1 MAIETSIWIYW
12 LLCLLATILIVAN
25 RNFVDK
31 LLSPYSKSFYLDKGY
46 TTFLILGWITTFMAS
61 SVYILFTRK
70 YEIGTYEISDLL
82 LFSVM
87 NGVLEQFMFIFWFLL
102 GCYLGHIIVSKNHKL
117 IFLFGYISYF
127 IFSGLIHALF
137 WTKVLPLH
145 QPATVVMISALT
157 TMSLIWMWLA
167 WRYRAVVAI
176 IAMHILIDFLM
187 IGHLHFTWFDSLQ
200 LI

>member
-1 MAIETSIWIYW
+1 MAIETSVWIYW
-12 LLCLLATILIVAN
+12 LLCLLATALIVAN
-25 RNFVDK
+25 RKFVYK
-31 LLSPYSKSFYLDKGY
+31 LLSPYSASLYLDKGY
-46 TTFLILGWITTFMAS
+46 TISLTLGWIATFLTS
-61 SVYILFTRK
+61 TVYILFTRK
-70 YEIGTYEISDLL
+70 YETGTYKFSDILV
-82 LFSVM
+82 FSFT

-102 GCYLGHIIVSKNHKL
+102 GCYIGHITLSKNHKL
-117 IFLFGYISYF
+117 VFIFGYISYV

-145 QPATVVMISALT
+145 KPATVVMISTLA

-167 WRYRAVVAI
+167 WRYRAIVAI